1 MSILKLLIVEG
12 NTKEENSNFN
22 KAGCVPQSENFKQ
35 HVKMIEP
42 NCEMD
47 IVEPNDDSTVSK
59 IISSL
64 KKYDG
69 IVLTGSTLR
78 INDESNEVKKHIN
91 FVKTCF
97 KHEKKIFAA
106 CWGLQ
111 VAVTAAGGKCR
122 VAPSGPHVG
131 IAYDIELTKEGKKH
145 KLYTSKPHK
154 FTTPAFNYDEVE
166 TPPNNAVLLASNK
179 INKFEALHFTVGNSE
194 IWGLQ
199 YHPEIPYDYMI
210 KLIKHRSKKLIDN
223 KSFKNETEINQ
234 HISLIEKAKV
244 QLKDDIRLLELKNW
258 INYLKKIIKINLLFP
273 LFHLT

>member
-1 MSILKLLIVEG
+1 LIPEG
-12 NTKEENSNFN
+12 NTKEENINFN
-22 KAGCVPQSENFKQ
+22 NAGCVPQSQNFKL
-35 HVKMIEP
+35 HIEKLEP
-42 NCEMD
+42 NSEID
-47 IVEPNDDSTVSK
+47 IAETGNDNSIVK

-69 IVLTGSTLR
+69 VVLTGSTLR
-78 INDESNEVKKHIN
+78 IEDTSDEVKKHIE
-91 FVKTCF
+91 FTKTCF
-97 KHEKKIFAA
+97 KYEKKFFAA

-111 VAVTAAGGKCR
+111 ITVTAAGGKCR
-122 VAPSGPHVG
+122 VAPKGAHVG
-131 IAYDIELTKEGKKH
+131 IAYDIELTNEGKKH
-145 KLYTSKPHK
+145 KLFNSKPYK

-166 TPPNNAVLLASNK
+166 IPPNNAVVLAGNK

-210 KLIKHRSKKLIDN
+210 KLIKYRSKKLINN

-258 INYLKKIIKINLLFP
+258 LNYLK
-273 LFHLT
+273 T

>member
-35 HVKMIEP
+35 HVKMLEP
-42 NCEMD
+42 NCEID
-47 IVEPNDDSTVSK
+47 IVEPGDDSAISK
-59 IISSL
+59 IIDSL

-69 IVLTGSTLR
+69 IILTGSTLR
-78 INDESNEVKKHIN
+78 IDDFSNEVKKHID
-91 FVKTCF
+91 FAKTCF

-111 VAVTAAGGKCR
+111 ITVNAAGGKCR

-131 IAYDIELTKEGKKH
+131 IAYDIELTNEGKKH
-145 KLYTSKPHK
+145 KLYSSKPHK

-166 TPPNNAVLLASNK
+166 IPPNNAVVLASNK

-258 INYLKKIIKINLLFP
+258 INYLKENN
-273 LFHLT
+273 